1 MKYVVSI
8 CQRGKDLVYYRGVV
22 QGQNISF
29 TRVFGLEEVVMKCA
43 GDYIDVIFL
52 DADNEFAID
61 KLGKGHFSFDEA
73 VANNTDEDAEVLR
86 ETA

>member
-1 MKYVVSI
+1 MKYIVSI
-8 CQRGKDLVYYRGVV
+8 CQRGGDLVYYRGVV
-22 QGQNISF
+22 QSQEVSF
-29 TRVFGLEEVVMKCA
+29 TRVIGLKEVTMKRA

-73 VANNTDEDAEVLR
+73 VANNTDEDAEVIR